1 MLARIA
7 ASACA
12 TGLLLAGSSAARTD
26 QAGVRAKQ
34 TVRAIAVLGPRV
46 AGSVNERRAA
56 RVVRSRFARLGLTPV
71 VQRVPLL
78 RGGNSRNLVFRSG
91 GRPLRA
97 IVVAHLDGVSAGP
110 AANDNGS
117 GIGALVEVAREL
129 GATPGI
135 LYAALGA
142 EEQVMTGSSLHL
154 GSARLL
160 RSLSHAE
167 RSSVRVALSL
177 DMVGYGPEL
186 NVRGLEVRG
195 PNRSARAA
203 LAASRAVGVRATY
216 LPDRGISDHEE
227 LTRGGVPAAWIEWRW
242 DPCWHTA
249 CDRVGRL
256 DTAKL
261 SAAIGLTVK
270 AVRAATAG

>member
-1 MLARIA
+1 MLSRIV
-7 ASACA
+7 ACA
-12 TGLLLAGSSAARTD
+12 CTTALLAGGSAARVDPT
-26 QAGVRAKQ
+26 GVRAKE
-34 TVRAIAVLGPRV
+34 TVRAIAVVGPRV
-46 AGSVNERRAA
+46 AGSVNELRAG
-56 RVVRSRFARLGLTPV
+56 RVVRSRFARLGLKPV
-71 VQRVPLL
+71 VQRVLL
-78 RGGNSRNLVFRSG
+78 PRGGFSRNLVFRTG
-91 GRPLRA
+91 GSLRA

-117 GIGALVEVAREL
+117 GIGALVEVARGL

-142 EEQVMTGSSLHL
+142 EEQVMTGSNLHL

-160 RSLSHAE
+160 RSLTPAE
-167 RSSVRVALSL
+167 RRSVRVALSL
-177 DMVGYGPEL
+177 DMVGNGPEL
-186 NVRGLEVRG
+186 NVRGIEVRR

-203 LAASRAVGVRATY
+203 LAAARAIGVHATY
-216 LPDRGISDHEE
+216 LPDRGLSDHEE

-242 DPCWHTA
+242 DPCWHSA

-261 SAAIGLTVK
+261 SAAIRLTVR
-270 AVRAATAG
+270 AVRTATAA

>member
-1 MLARIA
+1 MLVRIVGC
-7 ASACA
+7 ASAA
-12 TGLLLAGSSAARTD
+12 ALLAGSSAARVD

-34 TVRAIAVLGPRV
+34 TVRALTVLGPRV
-46 AGSVNERRAA
+46 AGSVTELRAA
-56 RVVRSRFARLGLTPV
+56 RVVRARFARLGLTAV
-71 VQRVPLL
+71 VQRVRLP
-78 RGGNSRNLVFRSG
+78 RGGFSRNLVFRSRG
-91 GRPLRA
+91 GPVRA

-117 GIGALVEVAREL
+117 GVGALVEVAREL
-129 GATPGI
+129 GKTPGV
-135 LYAALGA
+135 LFAALGA

-160 RSLSHAE
+160 RSLTRAE
-167 RSSVRVALSL
+167 RRGVRVALSL

-186 NVRGLEVRG
+186 NVRGIELRG

-203 LAASRAVGVRATY
+203 LAAARAIGIRATY
-216 LPDRGISDHEE
+216 LPDRGLSDHEE

-242 DPCWHTA
+242 DPCWHSA

-256 DTAKL
+256 DTTKL
-261 SAAIGLTVK
+261 SAVIRLTAH
-270 AVRAATAG
+270 AVRAATAN

>member
-1 MLARIA
+1 MPVRIVGCTCA
-7 ASACA
+7 AA
-12 TGLLLAGSSAARTD
+12 LLAGSSAARVD

-46 AGSVNERRAA
+46 AGSVNELRAA
-56 RVVRSRFARLGLTPV
+56 RVVRARFARLGLTPV
-71 VQRVPLL
+71 VQRVRLP
-78 RGGNSRNLVFRSG
+78 RGGASRNLVFRSG
-91 GRPLRA
+91 GGPLRA

-117 GIGALVEVAREL
+117 GVGALVEVAREL
-129 GATPGI
+129 GKTPGV

-154 GSARLL
+154 GSARLV
-160 RSLSHAE
+160 RSLTRAE
-167 RSSVRVALSL
+167 RRGVRIALSL

-186 NVRGLEVRG
+186 NVRGIEVRG

-203 LAASRAVGVRATY
+203 LTAAGTIGIRATY
-216 LPDRGISDHEE
+216 LPDRGLSDHEE

-242 DPCWHTA
+242 DPCWHSA

-261 SAAIGLTVK
+261 SAVVRLTVS
-270 AVRAATAG
+270 AVRTATR

>member
-1 MLARIA
+1 MLVRIA
-7 ASACA
+7 GCACA
-12 TGLLLAGSSAARTD
+12 AALLLAGSSAARVD
-26 QAGVRAKQ
+26 RAAVRAKQ
-34 TVRAIAVLGPRV
+34 TVRAITVLGPRV
-46 AGSVNERRAA
+46 AGSANELRAG
-56 RVVRSRFARLGLTPV
+56 RVVSARFARLGLTPV
-71 VQRVPLL
+71 VQRVPLP
-78 RGGNSRNLVFRSG
+78 RGGFSRNLVFRTAG
-91 GRPLRA
+91 GPLRA

-117 GIGALVEVAREL
+117 GVGALVEVAREL
-129 GATPGI
+129 GKTPGV

-160 RSLSHAE
+160 RSLSRAE
-167 RSSVRVALSL
+167 RRSVGVALSL
-177 DMVGYGPEL
+177 DMVGWGPEL
-186 NVRGLEVRG
+186 NVRGIEVRG

-203 LAASRAVGVRATY
+203 LAAARSIGVRATY
-216 LPDRGISDHEE
+216 LPDRGLSDHEE

-249 CDRVGRL
+249 CDRLGRL

-261 SAAIGLTVK
+261 SAVIRLTVK
-270 AVRAATAG
+270 AVRTATR

>member
-1 MLARIA
+1 MLVRLA
-7 ASACA
+7 ACACA
-12 TGLLLAGSSAARTD
+12 TALLAGGAAAHTD
-26 QAGVRAKQ
+26 QGGVRAKQ
-34 TVRAIAVLGPRV
+34 TVRALTVLGPRV
-46 AGSVNERRAA
+46 AGSVNELRAA
-56 RVVRSRFARLGLTPV
+56 KVVRSRLSRLRLTPV
-71 VQRVPLL
+71 VQRVPLP
-78 RGGNSRNLVFRSG
+78 RGGFSRNLVFRTG

-117 GIGALVEVAREL
+117 GIGALVEVARSL
-129 GATPGI
+129 GRTPGV

-160 RSLSHAE
+160 RSLSQAE
-167 RSSVRVALSL
+167 RRSVRVALSL

-186 NVRGLEVRG
+186 NVRGIEVRG

-203 LAASRAVGVRATY
+203 LAAARAIDVHATY
-216 LPDRGISDHEE
+216 LPDRGLSDHEE
-227 LTRGGVPAAWIEWRW
+227 LTRGGVLAAWIEWRW
-242 DPCWHTA
+242 DPCWHSA

-261 SAAIGLTVK
+261 LAVIRLTVR
-270 AVRAATAG
+270 AVRAATTG

>member
-1 MLARIA
+1 MLVRIV
-7 ASACA
+7 ACA
-12 TGLLLAGSSAARTD
+12 CAAALLAGGSAARTD

-34 TVRAIAVLGPRV
+34 TVRALTVLGPRV
-46 AGSVNERRAA
+46 AGSANELRAG

-71 VQRVPLL
+71 MQRVPLP
-78 RGGNSRNLVFRSG
+78 RGGHSRNLVFRTG

-160 RSLSHAE
+160 RSLTRDE
-167 RSSVRVALSL
+167 RRSVRVALSL

-186 NVRGLEVRG
+186 NVRGIEVRG

-203 LAASRAVGVRATY
+203 LAAARAVGVRATY
-216 LPDRGISDHEE
+216 LPDRGLSDHEE

-261 SAAIGLTVK
+261 SAAIGLTVR

>member
-1 MLARIA
+1 MLVRIVGC
-7 ASACA
+7 ACA
-12 TGLLLAGSSAARTD
+12 AALLAGGSAARVD
-26 QAGVRAKQ
+26 QAGARAKQ

-46 AGSVNERRAA
+46 AGSANELRAA
-56 RVVRSRFARLGLTPV
+56 RVVRARFARLGLTPV
-71 VQRVPLL
+71 VQRVRLP
-78 RGGNSRNLVFRSG
+78 RGGASRNLVFRSG
-91 GRPLRA
+91 GGPLRA

-117 GIGALVEVAREL
+117 GVGALVEVAREL
-129 GATPGI
+129 GTTPGV

-160 RSLSHAE
+160 RSLTPAE
-167 RSSVRVALSL
+167 RRSVRLALSL

-186 NVRGLEVRG
+186 NVRGIEVRG

-203 LAASRAVGVRATY
+203 LRAARRIGIRATY
-216 LPDRGISDHEE
+216 LPDRGLSDHEE
-227 LTRGGVPAAWIEWRW
+227 LTHGGVPAAWIEWRW
-242 DPCWHTA
+242 DPCWHSA

-261 SAAIGLTVK
+261 SAVIRLTAR

>member
-1 MLARIA
+1 MLVRLA
-7 ASACA
+7 ACACA
-12 TGLLLAGSSAARTD
+12 TALLAGGAAAHTD
-26 QAGVRAKQ
+26 QGGVRAKQ
-34 TVRAIAVLGPRV
+34 TVRALTVLGPRV
-46 AGSVNERRAA
+46 AGSVNELRAA
-56 RVVRSRFARLGLTPV
+56 KVVRSRLSRLSLTPV
-71 VQRVPLL
+71 VQRVPLP
-78 RGGNSRNLVFRSG
+78 RGGFSRNLVFRTG

-117 GIGALVEVAREL
+117 GIGALVEVARSL
-129 GATPGI
+129 GRTPGV

-160 RSLSHAE
+160 RSLSQAE
-167 RSSVRVALSL
+167 RRSVRVALSL

-186 NVRGLEVRG
+186 NVRGIEVRG

-203 LAASRAVGVRATY
+203 LAAARAIDVHATY
-216 LPDRGISDHEE
+216 LPDRGLSDHEE

-242 DPCWHTA
+242 DPCWHSA

-261 SAAIGLTVK
+261 LAVIRLTVR
-270 AVRAATAG
+270 AVRAATTG